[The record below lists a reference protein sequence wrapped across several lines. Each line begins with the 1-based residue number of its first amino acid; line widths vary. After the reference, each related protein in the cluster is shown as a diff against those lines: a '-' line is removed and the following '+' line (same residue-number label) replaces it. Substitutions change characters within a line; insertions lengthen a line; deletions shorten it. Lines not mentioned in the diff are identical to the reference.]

1 MERDNLLHFVSMFW
15 NGSLTNGI
23 ILIYL
28 AVRTAKL
35 VIYHTRKSG
44 SDSIFLVNPIALRR
58 AETLLS
64 FCLSEC
70 HRVNSHYQ

>member
-44 SDSIFLVNPIALRR
+44 SDSIFSH
-58 AETLLS
+58 LL
-64 FCLSEC
+64 LHSEGPKL
-70 HRVNSHYQ
+70 Y